1 MDMNFALLMKLCM
14 TSVLLTT
21 THLDTSLLPGIDIST
36 LMVVL

>member
-1 MDMNFALLMKLCM
+1 MDMNFVLIMKLDM
-14 TSVLLTT
+14 TSVPQT